1 MENWFHASWYFV
13 PGRSP
18 TLRGRKIMDN
28 KFLSIMRWGAI
39 ALIAGT
45 LTACGSD
52 GDDAVT
58 PPPPPPATSG
68 FDGLPAAVDP
78 LDPATL
84 GAITSVTIK
93 SPPVIT
99 FKLRDTAGN
108 PVLPASLVQVRAA
121 LAKYIPGSPDRW
133 VPFGTKVATPDPTKF
148 MTTNENRSCGQT
160 KGTADWVFDNVKYDV
175 ATAVY
180 SYYFCTDVTT
190 SPDWNA
196 AAPYRVGM
204 ELQFNESVP
213 GAVVVKTTNPF
224 VDFTL
229 NQGIGQPIEDASGN
243 DLLVREMVV
252 RAACNSCHNDLGQQS
267 KFHGNRR
274 IDPNY
279 CVLCHTDSAYDPT
292 TAESLDMKLMVHKF
306 HAGSRLTGSYAPSGL
321 DATKMHFP
329 QDQRNCTKCH
339 TDAAIEGN
347 LNVTPQGGN
356 WKLYPSRNACG
367 SCHDGIDWATGTG
380 TTLDPDLPWASIGH
394 VGGPQA
400 DDSRCTDCH
409 SPDAIAGVNHIPITT
424 VTSST
429 GVRTHYA
436 SNDGRLPA
444 GANTVDYEI
453 QSVSVNGSGNPV
465 MVFRILQNGAR
476 LDLNTPTGITDQA
489 IWPNYFGGPTAYF
502 AYSVPQDGITTPAD
516 FNVYVNQ
523 SIVGVWNG
531 SVTGGTAT
539 LTGPDASGFYT
550 LTLVNRVIPANASL
564 LTGALGY
571 AAMYQTNVAGYERT
585 CPPSGA
591 ANCSNGLNV
600 TAQDV
605 SKTATGYTARR
616 ITAETERCNNCH
628 AKLGLFAETVFHSG
642 QRNDP
647 KMCAMCHNPNRTSSG
662 WSADSTAFVH
672 AIHGS
677 SKRVVPYNWH
687 SIVTDANGVSLPSS
701 TVLTGTEIVSTFAEV
716 GFPGNL
722 RNCLNCHAEGGYN
735 FEGGLA
741 QVPNRLHRTT
751 AAGTMAAANTVGS
764 LSLSPYVTAGAT
776 YGTVYNSSTN
786 VPGGLEAESLVNSP
800 IANACFGCHDGQ
812 TSADPSLSV
821 KAHIESNGGGSIYLT
836 RATALARQESCL
848 LCHGPTQV
856 VPIKGAHGL

>member
-1 MENWFHASWYFV
+1 MVNSRH
-13 PGRSP
+13 
-18 TLRGRKIMDN
+18 
-28 KFLSIMRWGAI
+28 LSIIRLGLAALITAAI
-39 ALIAGT
+39 AG
-45 LTACGSD
+45 CGGGG
-52 GDDAVT
+52 GDSTTVT

-68 FDGLPAAVDP
+68 FDGLPAAVVAGDP
-78 LDPATL
+78 STL
-84 GAITSVTIK
+84 GAITSVTIQ

-99 FKLRDTAGN
+99 FKLRDSAGN
-108 PVLPASLVQVRAA
+108 PVVPASLIAARVA

-133 VPFGTKVATPDPTKF
+133 VPFGVKTATTPDPTKF
-148 MTTNENRSCGQT
+148 MYSNELRSCGQT
-160 KGTADWVFDNVKYDV
+160 KGTADWVFDNVKYD
-175 ATAVY
+175 ATTAVY

-190 SPDWNA
+190 NPEWNA
-196 AAPYRVGM
+196 AATYRVGA
-204 ELQFNESVP
+204 ELQYNDLAAGKV
-213 GAVVVKTTNPF
+213 ATTNPF

-229 NQGIGQPIEDASGN
+229 VNGVGRPIEDSLGN
-243 DLLVREMVV
+243 DVLVREMVV
-252 RAACNSCHNDLGQQS
+252 RESCNSCHNDLGQQS

-279 CVLCHTDSAYDPT
+279 CVLCHNDSSYDPT
-292 TAESLDMKLMVHKF
+292 TAESVDIKVMVHKF

-339 TDAAIEGN
+339 TDAVIEGN
-347 LNVTPQGGN
+347 PNVTAQGGN
-356 WKLYPSRNACG
+356 WKLVPSRNACG

-380 TTLDPDLPWASIGH
+380 TTLDPNLLYASLGH
-394 VGGPQA
+394 VGGAQE
-400 DDSRCTDCH
+400 DDSKCNDCH
-409 SPDAIAGVNHIPITT
+409 TAAAIAGVNHIPVTT
-424 VTSST
+424 VKAATT
-429 GVRTHYA
+429 GVTTYYA

-444 GANTVDYEI
+444 GAKTVDYEI

-476 LDLNTPTGITDQA
+476 LDLNSPTGITDQA
-489 IWPNYFGGPTAYF
+489 IWPNFFGAPTVYF
-502 AYSVPQDGITTPAD
+502 AYSVPQDGVATPAD

-523 SIVGVWNG
+523 AIVGVWNG
-531 SVTGGTAT
+531 SVTSGTAT
-539 LTGPDASGFYT
+539 LTGPDGSGFYT
-550 LTLVNRVIPANASL
+550 LTLVNKVIPANAKM

-571 AAMYQTNVAGYERT
+571 AAMFQTNVVGFERT

-605 SKTATGYTARR
+605 SITATGFTARR
-616 ITAETERCNNCH
+616 ITAEADRCSTCH
-628 AKLGLFAETVFHSG
+628 AKLGIFAETTFHSG

-672 AIHGS
+672 GIHGS

-687 SIVTDANGVSLPSS
+687 SVVTDANGVSLRSS
-701 TVLTGTEIVSTFAEV
+701 ALLTGTEIVSTFAEI

-722 RNCLNCHAEGGYN
+722 NNCLNCHAPGGYD
-735 FEGGLA
+735 FSAGLS
-741 QVPNRLHRTT
+741 QVQNRLHRTT
-751 AAGTMAAANTVGS
+751 AAGTLAAPNTVGS

-786 VPGGLEAESLVNSP
+786 VAGGQEAASLVNSP
-800 IANACFGCHDGQ
+800 IANTCFGCHDGQ
-812 TSADPSLSV
+812 TTADPSLSV
-821 KAHIESNGGGSIYLT
+821 KAHIESNGGGSIYQT
-836 RATALARQESCL
+836 RATALTRQESCL

>member
-1 MENWFHASWYFV
+1 MN
-13 PGRSP
+13 
-18 TLRGRKIMDN
+18 N
-28 KFLSIMRWGAI
+28 KFLSIMRLGAI
-39 ALIAGT
+39 ALFTAA
-45 LTACGSD
+45 LTACGGGGG
-52 GDDAVT
+52 GDDN
-58 PPPPPPATSG
+58 PPPPPATSG
-68 FDGLPAAVDP
+68 FDGLPAAVVADDP
-78 LDPATL
+78 STL

-99 FKLRDTAGN
+99 FKLRDSAGN
-108 PVLPASLVQVRAA
+108 PVLPTSLVQVRAA
-121 LAKYIPGSPDRW
+121 LAKYIPGAPDRW
-133 VPFGTKVATPDPTKF
+133 IPFGVKTATTPDPTKF
-148 MTTNENRSCGQT
+148 MVSNELRSCGQT
-160 KGTADWVFDNVKYDV
+160 KGTADWVFDNVKYN
-175 ATAVY
+175 ATTAEY
-180 SYYFCTDVTT
+180 SYYFCSDVTT
-190 SPDWNA
+190 HPDWNA
-196 AAPYRVGM
+196 AAPYRVGL
-204 ELQFNESVP
+204 ELQYNDLAAGKV
-213 GAVVVKTTNPF
+213 GTTNPY

-229 NQGIGQPIEDASGN
+229 VNGIGQPIEDGAGN
-243 DLLVREMVV
+243 DLLVRQMVV
-252 RAACNSCHNDLGQQS
+252 RESCNTCHNDLGQQG

-279 CVLCHTDSAYDPT
+279 CVLCHNDSAYDPT
-292 TAESLDMKLMVHKF
+292 TAESVDIKVMIHKF
-306 HAGSRLTGSYAPSGL
+306 HMGSRLTGSYAPSGL
-321 DATKMHFP
+321 DATEMHFP

-367 SCHDGIDWATGTG
+367 SCHDGIDFATGTG
-380 TTLDPDLPWASIGH
+380 TTLDPSLPWHTIGH
-394 VGGPQA
+394 VGGAQA
-400 DDSRCTDCH
+400 DDSACADCH
-409 SPDAIAGVNHIPITT
+409 KPEQIAGINHIPVTK
-424 VTSST
+424 VTSAAPASVT
-429 GVRTHYA
+429 TYYA

-444 GANTVDYEI
+444 GAKTVDYEI

-476 LDLNTPTGITDQA
+476 LDLATPTGISDQA
-489 IWPNYFGGPTAYF
+489 IWPNFWGGPTAYF
-502 AYSVPQDGITTPAD
+502 AYSVPQDGVATPAD

-531 SVTGGTAT
+531 SVTAGTAT
-539 LTGPDASGFYT
+539 MTGPDGSGFYT
-550 LTLVNRVIPANASL
+550 LTLVNRVIPANASM

-571 AAMYQTNVAGYERT
+571 AAMYQTNVAGYLRT
-585 CPPSGA
+585 CPPIGA
-591 ANCSNGLNV
+591 SNCSNGLNV

-605 SKTATGYTARR
+605 SKTANGYTARR
-616 ITAETERCNNCH
+616 ITAEADKCNNCH
-628 AKLGLFAETVFHSG
+628 AKLGLFAETTFHSG

-672 AIHGS
+672 AIHGAD
-677 SKRVVPYNWH
+677 KRVVPYNWH

-722 RNCLNCHAEGGYN
+722 KNCLNCHAEGGYN

-751 AAGTMAAANTVGS
+751 ASGTMAAPNTVGA
-764 LSLSPYVTAGAT
+764 LSLSPYVTAGAV
-776 YGTVYNSSTN
+776 YGTTYNSTTN
-786 VPGGLEAESLVNSP
+786 VASGTEGTSLVNSP

-821 KAHIESNGGGSIYLT
+821 KAHIESNGGGSIYQT
-836 RATALARQESCL
+836 RATALTRQESCL